1 MNEKEFF
8 LIGVVADDFT
18 GAGDVASLLSENGLR
33 TLLLTH
39 LDDTIDIENYE
50 AIVIALKS
58 RSQEVD
64 AAVKA
69 SREAFDWLKG
79 LGSSKLYLK
88 YCSTFDS
95 TPTGNIGP
103 VADMLLDH
111 YNIDYTILCPT
122 MLENGRTVRD
132 GILYVQGVPLAESS
146 MRNHPL
152 NPMWDSYI
160 PELMKPQSK
169 YPCFVFDDK
178 YLQNKEVGF
187 AYIEELKKQYK
198 RFYLVVDYYN
208 GEQGKQIAEL
218 FDALPLWT
226 GGSGILGAFA
236 ELYRGDRKESAED
249 VSKCFRYGRL
259 MFSGSCSAMTQKQV
273 ESWLNCGGMGIKL
286 EPKRLADKSQNIE
299 ELSRLAMD
307 VLTNKQDI
315 LFYSNGSVGER
326 MQGST
331 EFDSASIMEKT
342 IADLAKVV
350 MEKINIE
357 RLIVAG
363 GETSGAVTQ
372 ALEYSAF
379 TIGSSVAPGVPIM
392 YPLDSP
398 GRQIVLK
405 SGNFGAEDFFVN
417 TLR

>member
-1 MNEKEFF
+1 MNETKKF
-8 LIGVVADDFT
+8 LMGVVADDFT
-18 GAGDVASLLSENGLR
+18 GAGDVASLLSETGLK
-33 TLLLTH
+33 TLLLTY
-39 LDDTIDIENYE
+39 LVDDINIENYE
-50 AIVIALKS
+50 AVVVALKS
-58 RSQEVD
+58 RSQETD
-64 AAVKA
+64 AAVKV
-69 SREAFDWLKG
+69 SREAFDWLKD
-79 LGSSKLYLK
+79 LGAGKLYLK

-103 VADMLLDH
+103 VADMLLEH

-132 GILYVQGVPLAESS
+132 GILYVQGVPLAESP

-169 YPCFVFDDK
+169 YPCIVFNDSN
-178 YLQNKEVGF
+178 LQNKEAGL
-187 AYIEELKKQYK
+187 AYIEELKKQYEH
-198 RFYLVVDYYN
+198 FYLVVDYYN
-208 GEQGKQIAEL
+208 REQGKRIANL

-236 ELYRGDRKESAED
+236 ELHRGSRKENAED

-273 ESWLNCGGMGIKL
+273 ETWLNSDGMGIKL
-286 EPKRLADKSQNIE
+286 EPKRLANKSQNIE
-299 ELSRLAMD
+299 ELSRLAID
-307 VLTNKQDI
+307 VLTNKHDI

-326 MQGST
+326 MHGNT
-331 EFDSASIMEKT
+331 DLDSASIMEKT
-342 IADLAKVV
+342 IAGLAKAV

-357 RLIVAG
+357 RVIVAG
-363 GETSGAVTQ
+363 GETSGAVMQ

-379 TIGSSVAPGVPIM
+379 DIGPSVAPGVPIL
-392 YPLDSP
+392 YPVDAP

-405 SGNFGAEDFFVN
+405 SGNFGAEDFFVD
-417 TLR
+417 TLK

>member
-1 MNEKEFF
+1 MREKEKF

-18 GAGDVASLLSENGLR
+18 GAGDVASLLSGNGLR

-39 LDDTIDIENYE
+39 LVDNVNIENYE
-50 AIVIALKS
+50 AVVMALKS
-58 RSQEVD
+58 RSQEKD

-79 LGSSKLYLK
+79 LGAGKLYLK

-122 MLENGRTVRD
+122 MLQNGRTVRD
-132 GILYVQGVPLAESS
+132 GILYVQGVPLAKSS

-169 YPCFVFDDK
+169 YPCIVFNDS
-178 YLQNKEVGF
+178 YLQNKEAGLE
-187 AYIEELKKQYK
+187 YIEELKKQYK
-198 RFYLVVDYYN
+198 HFYLVVDYYN
-208 GEQGKQIAEL
+208 AKQGNRIAKL
-218 FDALPLWT
+218 FDVLPLWT

-236 ELYRGDRKESAED
+236 ELHRDGRKESAED
-249 VSKCFRYGRL
+249 ASQCLRYGRL
-259 MFSGSCSAMTQKQV
+259 MFSGSCSVMTQKQV
-273 ESWLNCGGMGIKL
+273 EMWLNSAGMGIKL
-286 EPKRLADKSQNIE
+286 EPRRLADKSQNIE
-299 ELSRLAMD
+299 DLSRLAID
-307 VLTNKQDI
+307 LLTNKHDI

-326 MQGST
+326 MQCNK
-331 EFDSASIMEKT
+331 ELDSASIMEKA
-342 IADLAKVV
+342 IAGLAKAV

-363 GETSGAVTQ
+363 GETSGAVMQ

-379 TIGSSVAPGVPIM
+379 DIGTSVAPGVPIM
-392 YPLDSP
+392 YPVDTP

-417 TLR
+417 ALK